1 MPELRK
7 IETSAAYTP
16 SAGEV
21 VEYLAEEDGKLVL
34 KVKKSDGTEETLSGG
49 SGVDTSDA
57 TATAAD
63 VPEGLVFYGADGK
76 TTGTMPEAILSS
88 SEEGIGVTAGYVKEA
103 TGLAYPKISIRADYD
118 AGTVTVGE
126 GYNRDEVTFQIGKQ
140 FYKCAS
146 VNTTAK
152 TWTGYKA
159 VLADGAYSFA
169 TSATSGLTYGDGFT
183 PAVGTVYSEDAMIVV
198 RGLWQKIIT
207 KGLVFRASFSSSTTA
222 ETGQDMSDL
231 PSVCFI
237 GELDGKT
244 CLVYDGTVS
253 DSNYSKGKVSD
264 ERFAVGKGPFTV
276 TSWVAK
282 GDAGYDDAVV
292 FWWMGDNSPV
302 IFRGRWF
309 NGYTMVDH
317 RGSYGHSS
325 VQTQNNEWV
334 FLAASRTGN
343 DVSVYIN
350 VELVS
355 TISCS
360 ESFPEEAFH
369 IMPGGSTVKYM
380 RDFRFYNRALT
391 ADEIA
396 VVMREGE

>member
-1 MPELRK
+1 MSNYSKENLIAIPKNQVNPGDLAVK
-7 IETSAAYTP
+7 IGDEIF
-16 SAGEV
+16 V
-21 VEYLAEEDGKLVL
+21 CGK
-34 KVKKSDGTEETLSGG
+34 S
-49 SGVDTSDA
+49 
-57 TATAAD
+57 
-63 VPEGLVFYGADGK
+63 
-76 TTGTMPEAILSS
+76 M
-88 SEEGIGVTAGYVKEA
+88 
-103 TGLAYPKISIRADYD
+103 
-118 AGTVTVGE
+118 
-126 GYNRDEVTFQIGKQ
+126 Q

-146 VNTTAK
+146 VDTENR
-152 TWTGYKA
+152 TWTGYEA

-169 TSATSGLTYGDGFT
+169 ETATILLEYGNGYT
-183 PAVGTVYSEDAMIVV
+183 PAVGKIYSADALIAVS
-198 RGLWQKIIT
+198 GLWQKTIT
-207 KGLVFRASFSSSTTA
+207 EGLVFRASFTDSLTA

-231 PSVCFI
+231 PSGCSI

-253 DSNYSKGKVSD
+253 DSSYTKGKVSD
-264 ERFAVGKGPFTV
+264 ERFAVGMGPFTV

-282 GDAGYDDAVV
+282 GDAGFNDAVI

-302 IFRGRWF
+302 IFRGRWT

-317 RGSYGHSS
+317 RGSLGHSS

-334 FLAASRTGN
+334 FLAASRTGT

-350 VELVS
+350 GELVS

-380 RDFRFYNRALT
+380 RDFRFYDRALT

-396 VVMREGE
+396 AVMTEGE